1 MNNNCKFAR
10 GGYCMCSTCQVV
22 REAMEE
28 AGKVTLEEA
37 SDIFYEME
45 KMLKEYQGDNEGETA
60 P

>member
-1 MNNNCKFAR
+1 
-10 GGYCMCSTCQVV
+10 MCSTCQVV